1 MEYKDYYKILGVGKN
16 ASADEIKKA
25 YRKLAAKYHP
35 DKNPG
40 DKAAEEKF
48 KDINEAKEVLTDP
61 EKRKMY
67 DRFGSAYKQYR
78 TTGQPGDFDWSQFGG
93 GRERGSPHGG
103 GQPFGGGSFNFED
116 LFGGSGDFFEMLFGQ
131 PFGGGGRKKSW
142 QAASAAKGQDLSS
155 EASLTLEEA
164 YHGTNRQLS
173 VGGET
178 IKLSIKPG
186 AKDGQKL
193 KLSGKGSPGVNGGPR
208 GDLYITVKVSPHPRF
223 ERDGDNLLCDLPVD
237 LYTALLGGKT
247 ELRTL
252 KGAIKVDI
260 PPETENGKVLRLKGM
275 GMPLYGQPGKFGDL
289 YAKISIQ
296 IPQNLSAEELEL
308 FKKLKRLRER

>member
-16 ASADEIKKA
+16 VSTEEIKKA

-40 DKAAEEKF
+40 DKTAEEKF

-78 TTGQPGDFDWSQFGG
+78 TTGQPGDFDWSQFSG
-93 GRERGSPHGG
+93 GRGSRSS
-103 GQPFGGGSFNFED
+103 GGGSFNFED

-131 PFGGGGRKKSW
+131 PFGGRQQKRTWRG
-142 QAASAAKGQDLSS
+142 ASAARGQDLTT
-155 EASLTLEEA
+155 EASITLDEA
-164 YHGTNRQLS
+164 YHGTTRQLS
-173 VGGET
+173 VSGET
-178 IKLSIKPG
+178 IKFNIKPG
-186 AKDGQKL
+186 MQDGQKL
-193 KLSGKGSPGVNGGPR
+193 KMSGKGSPGMNGGPR
-208 GDLYITVKVSPHPRF
+208 GDLYITVKISPHPRF

-237 LYTALLGGKT
+237 LYTAILGGKA

-289 YAKISIQ
+289 YAKISVH
-296 IPQNLSAEELEL
+296 IPQNLSAEEVGL
-308 FKKLKRLRER
+308 FERLKRFRER